1 MMAGTWQKGSFY
13 DNLAAA
19 ADALGHENV
28 GAAWGL
34 AGIQWESEKDREGFL
49 NALTKVPWNEL
60 QQGEAGG

>member
-1 MMAGTWQKGSFY
+1 MAAGTWQEGSFL

-34 AGIQWESEKDREGFL
+34 AGIEWASREDREGFL
-49 NALTKVPWNEL
+49 NALTKVPWSEM
-60 QQGEAGG
+60 QEGTRG